1 MDSHLGESLIAQVR
15 ASGYAYLRN
24 LLAAEAAIL
33 RGQFNVAK
41 ILRAS
46 AHAHRVLGMEAAR
59 LGDKEFSPT
68 DLFATNLA
76 ELASALDQVPEELGE
91 LDADAKTKLK
101 QSALVRARVRD
112 LMLRSIK
119 SLETHPDVMESDVA
133 QFLWGCYS
141 CGYIAEGDR
150 PDVCVVCGALGAE
163 FQLFGP
169 FYSVTPEHLGQL
181 TPSEIMTTVEA
192 VPGQLAEIIAGADD
206 ESLSRKPSKEEWCV
220 KEIMGHMLETD
231 SLFAQRVRVILA
243 GQGVPDITTPIPP
256 WKLQEGKGYE
266 RMAIEE
272 LLERFRQNRSE
283 SLTMVRGLRP
293 EQWARQGSNGGT
305 GTSVLDLGTWLAHH
319 DQGHTAQIGRL
330 YNK

>member
-1 MDSHLGESLIAQVR
+1 MDSYFGENLSAQVH

-24 LLAAEAAIL
+24 LVAAEAAIL

-101 QSALVRARVRD
+101 QSALVRAHARD

-119 SLETHPDVMESDVA
+119 SLEAHTDVMESDVA
-133 QFLWGCYS
+133 QFLWGCYN

-150 PDVCVVCGALGAE
+150 PDACSICGALGVE

-169 FYSVTPEHLGQL
+169 FYSATPEHLGQL
-181 TPSEIMTTVEA
+181 TPSEIMTTLEA

-206 ESLSRKPSKEEWCV
+206 ESLNRKPSDKEWCV

-231 SLFAQRVRVILA
+231 GLFAKRVRVILE

-256 WKLQEGKGYE
+256 WRLQEGKGYE
-266 RMAIEE
+266 KMAIEE
-272 LLERFRQNRSE
+272 LLERFRQKRSE
-283 SLTMVRGLRP
+283 SLAMMRGLRP
-293 EQWARQGSNGGT
+293 EQWARQGSNDGT
-305 GTSVLDLGTWLAHH
+305 GITVLDLGTWLAHH
-319 DQGHTAQIGRL
+319 DQGHTAQIRRL
-330 YNK
+330 CNK